1 MAKLAPIT
9 ILTEPIGSILRL
21 AELIERA
28 AVPPSNR
35 MESNGCRELDWLV
48 QLRACG
54 AFGVDCHVCVVRC
67 SGSCRS
73 RNGRRRLDSRVLAIG
88 RGRCDG
94 DWHLVHALHWDAGV
108 HPADSR
114 GLPLADRSA
123 VTVCGRPCVGH
134 CAVRGEPAENGCLP
148 SGRWK
153 CPDGC
158 GYIEY
163 ALQRHG
169 RDALTGYMPV
179 SFPPRRRPRRVRG
192 THFFRSAINY
202 LSLPKSANGDR
213 P

>member
-73 RNGRRRLDSRVLAIG
+73 RNGRRRLDSRGLAAG
-88 RGRCDG
+88 RGRRDG
-94 DWHLVHALHWDAGV
+94 NWHLVHALHWDARVRRAGS
-108 HPADSR
+108 P

-123 VTVCGRPCVGH
+123 VTACGHSRFGRCPE
-134 CAVRGEPAENGCLP
+134 RGEPTENGCVP
-148 SGRWK
+148 SARRK
-153 CPDGC
+153 CPDGYRYC
-158 GYIEY
+158 EH
-163 ALQRHG
+163 ALHRHG
-169 RDALTGYMPV
+169 RDAFTGYMP
-179 SFPPRRRPRRVRG
+179 
-192 THFFRSAINY
+192 I
-202 LSLPKSANGDR
+202 
-213 P
+213 